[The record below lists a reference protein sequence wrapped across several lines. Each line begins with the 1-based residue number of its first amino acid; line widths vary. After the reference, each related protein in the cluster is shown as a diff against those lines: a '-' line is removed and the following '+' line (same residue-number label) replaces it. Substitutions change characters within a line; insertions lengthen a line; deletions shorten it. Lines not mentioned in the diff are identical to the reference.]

1 MEQRSR
7 FSAFVASGNDPRC
20 SILDAIE
27 FARGFLNETSLETRT
42 KVKVAVIVEELVSNA
57 LRHGGGNR
65 DVALWMSLA
74 KVGDGIALEIE
85 DDGATFDPSDAPA
98 FTSPHPSTGGGIG
111 IAIVRAWSKDM
122 VYARRGNHNVLSLKI
137 A

>member
-1 MEQRSR
+1 MEIR
-7 FSAFVASGNDPRC
+7 PEEIT
-20 SILDAIE
+20 SIIKKKIEGFEKSLDVSE
-27 FARGFLNETSLETRT
+27 VGE
-42 KVKVAVIVEELVSNA
+42 VIQ
-57 LRHGGGNR
+57 
-65 DVALWMSLA
+65 
-74 KVGDGIALEIE
+74 VGDGIALEIE